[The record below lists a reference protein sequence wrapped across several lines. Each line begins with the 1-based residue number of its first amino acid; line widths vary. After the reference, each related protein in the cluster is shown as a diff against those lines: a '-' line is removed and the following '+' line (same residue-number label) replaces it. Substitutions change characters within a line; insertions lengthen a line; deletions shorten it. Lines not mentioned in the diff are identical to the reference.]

1 MTCNYWSWCVC
12 ACMFVCF
19 CLFFYFS
26 LFCFF
31 LLNYHFVKIHCTH
44 LSTIEFSFCLTNPK
58 IELILSHLVKN
69 FNLFGS
75 YCNNLLLVLSIA
87 GYLLKNSSTHV
98 ANNIHKI
105 VDFIFSNKIVLRLPN
120 WRSLWQLFFARLKTK
135 HTQIFLFKIQNW
147 QTFVYWI
154 LFAVEIFHWNSYILW
169 NFLCCC
175 CHSTKNITYSL
186 QTPQF
191 NRLVIL

>member
-1 MTCNYWSWCVC
+1 MTAFCIWFYVFFCFVPCIFYRCHNLLALVLSIELAFSEDNSWLATIDCDVC

-26 LFCFF
+26 LFCLIFCV
-31 LLNYHFVKIHCTH
+31 LKYHFVKIHCTH

-87 GYLLKNSSTHV
+87 EYLLK
-98 ANNIHKI
+98 K
-105 VDFIFSNKIVLRLPN
+105 F
-120 WRSLWQLFFARLKTK
+120 K
-135 HTQIFLFKIQNW
+135 HTCREQYSQNRRFHIFK
-147 QTFVYWI
+147 
-154 LFAVEIFHWNSYILW
+154 
-169 NFLCCC
+169 
-175 CHSTKNITYSL
+175 
-186 QTPQF
+186 
-191 NRLVIL
+191 